1 MESLIFLQKLRLR
14 QKMKHPEARLDK
26 IVSESGEVIS
36 VYGGFKIRVIDP
48 SLLPWYQ
55 IFDQLIEIGQEVWI
69 NKTGGQLYVN
79 SKPKIA

>member
-1 MESLIFLQKLRLR
+1 
-14 QKMKHPEARLDK
+14 MKHPEARLDK
-26 IVSESGEVIS
+26 IVSESGKVSS
-36 VYGGFKIRVIDP
+36 VYGGFKIRAIDP

>member
-1 MESLIFLQKLRLR
+1 MTME
-14 QKMKHPEARLDK
+14 HPEERLVK

-48 SLLPWYQ
+48 SLFPWFQ
-55 IFDQLIEIGQEVWI
+55 VFDQLIEIGQEVWI

-79 SKPKIA
+79 SKPETM